1 MFLAHLSL
9 RAWVLHVWS
18 WDQQQQHCLGRVRN
32 ASSQAH
38 PRPVESESPDTG
50 TSSLCVNIHF
60 W

>member
-1 MFLAHLSL
+1 MFWARLSP

-18 WDQQQQHCLGRVRN
+18 WGQQQQHYLGCGRN

-38 PRPVESESPDTG
+38 PRPVEAEALDMG